1 MVWLNLCCIW
11 NVVTM
16 VVQLIHFA
24 KTMYSV
30 CMNAISKIC
39 CWKAT
44 LYYSLFLKPRG
55 QGQFSGRLYSW
66 CLLRHDIW
74 KASHPTLTY
83 GKVEEGVW
91 HSQPPVSST
100 AAAEEALPH
109 CCSWWPTVPC
119 CLGVAAHSHTQ
130 PPSSGSEILM
140 YYYLRFLIQ
149 RCPVCIRDKY
159 LDNIILVHIYTSTQE
174 MHSKIF
180 NLW

>member
-55 QGQFSGRLYSW
+55 QGQFSGRLYSFMVPSETW
-66 CLLRHDIW
+66 HLKSITSYAYLWKGGRRCLTFSTSCFLNCSSWGGI
-74 KASHPTLTY
+74 ATLLQLVAHCSLLPGGGSTFAHSTPKLGLWNTY
-83 GKVEEGVW
+83 VLLFKVFNTT
-91 HSQPPVSST
+91 VSS
-100 AAAEEALPH
+100 
-109 CCSWWPTVPC
+109 
-119 CLGVAAHSHTQ
+119 
-130 PPSSGSEILM
+130 M
-140 YYYLRFLIQ
+140 YTWQI
-149 RCPVCIRDKY
+149 P
-159 LDNIILVHIYTSTQE
+159 
-174 MHSKIF
+174 
-180 NLW
+180 W